1 MKVIS
6 TYATTVDALAVAGG
20 PYFVDAG
27 ATLTFIGGP
36 NKPDTQYLW
45 DFGDGS
51 TATGATATHAYADDG
66 TYVAKLTTIVNEP
79 GGVTTREFA
88 GVVVRSVKP
97 IVDAGA
103 DSTCNEGQVVE
114 YVATFSDREWPDT
127 HTAYFDFGDD
137 TPPVEAPVVET
148 NTAPLAQGSA
158 RTTHAYCDNGNYTLT
173 VSVHGEDGTIGTA
186 TRRVTALNVPP
197 TVTAHDIFAYPCTPV
212 NLIGC
217 FTDPGWCD
225 THTATWDFGDCTPS
239 QPAVVR
245 EEHKPPA
252 DTGLA
257 AATHVYRRCGS
268 YHAVCTVTDKDGAS
282 GSAAIT
288 VRVVDVVNRDFERGF
303 RNRLAGAVANG
314 WEPYVGG
321 APAGVAGSAAFEAS
335 AGASLFAG
343 ENIIV
348 HSGRRSERIAGL
360 GAFTA
365 GMYQS
370 VGANPGWDYQI
381 TAWYHL
387 DERGGGRCRLGA
399 DPAGGVDPST
409 GTIVWTEGTDHR
421 EWAQLVV
428 RVTASAGAIT
438 IFLQA
443 EGDPRG
449 AAAYFDDVLLV
460 PYPCPLGECKAK
472 PQREVCI
479 DWQGRKE
486 GGEAGTR
493 SQDRGFTFSSLTSQ
507 PLRLVSY
514 GVPAGQVKLQLPA
527 RGMDV
532 DLPFEG
538 DRVVAK
544 IVRYSKQPLKLEA
557 RDRTGRPLG
566 ETSAT
571 GQQNV
576 IETLEIA
583 AAGIASLRFMGG
595 GNESLLVQL
604 CVYQGAAASSDA
616 PSLGRMT
623 DPAIAGK
630 IESTRKL

>member
-1 MKVIS
+1 MKVTS
-6 TYATTVDALAVAGG
+6 TYATTVDALAIAGG
-20 PYFVDAG
+20 PYFADAG
-27 ATLTFIGGP
+27 TTLTFIGGP

-45 DFGDGS
+45 DLGDGS

-66 TYVAKLTTIVNEP
+66 IYVARLTTIVNEP

-88 GVVVRSVKP
+88 RVVVRSVKP

-114 YVATFSDREWPDT
+114 YVATFTDREWPDT

-158 RTTHAYCDNGNYTLT
+158 RITHAYCDNGIYALT

-197 TVTAHDIFAYPCTPV
+197 TVTAEDIFAYPCTPV

-225 THTATWDFGDCTPS
+225 THTATWDFGDCTPP
-239 QPAVVR
+239 QPAIVR
-245 EEHKPPA
+245 EKHKPPA
-252 DTGLA
+252 GTGLA
-257 AATHVYRRCGS
+257 AATHVYHHCGS
-268 YHAVCTVTDKDGAS
+268 YHAVCTVADKDGAS

-288 VRVVDVVNRDFERGF
+288 VRVVDVLNRDFECGF
-303 RNRLAGAVANG
+303 RNRLAGAVANE
-314 WEPYVGG
+314 WEPYVGS
-321 APAGVAGSAAFEAS
+321 APAGTTASAALGS
-335 AGASLFAG
+335 SVGASLFAG

-348 HSGRRSERIAGL
+348 HSGRRSQRIAGL
-360 GAFTA
+360 GTFAA
-365 GMYQS
+365 GIHQS
-370 VGANPGWDYQI
+370 VGANPGWDYQV

-387 DERGGGRCRLGA
+387 DERGVGKCRLGV
-399 DPAGGVDPST
+399 DPAGGVDPSA
-409 GTIVWTEGTDHR
+409 GNIVWSEGTNNR
-421 EWAQLVV
+421 EWTQLAV
-428 RVTASAGAIT
+428 RVSAKGGAVT
-438 IFLQA
+438 IFLEA
-443 EGDPRG
+443 HGDSRG
-449 AAAYFDDVLLV
+449 TAAYFDDVLLV
-460 PYPCPLGECKAK
+460 PYPCPLGECKAR

-486 GGEAGTR
+486 GGELGTR
-493 SQDRGFTFSSLTSQ
+493 FHDRGFTFSSLTSL

-514 GVPAGQVKLQLPA
+514 GVPAGQAKLQIPA
-527 RGMDV
+527 RGMEV
-532 DLPFEG
+532 DLPFDG

-557 RDRTGRPLG
+557 RDNTGRPLG
-566 ETSAT
+566 DTSAT

-576 IETLEIA
+576 IETLEIDA
-583 AAGIASLRFMGG
+583 AAIASLRFMGG
-595 GNESLLVQL
+595 GNESLLVEL
-604 CVYQGAAASSDA
+604 CVYQGGAAS
-616 PSLGRMT
+616 PSTPSFTHLVNQAM
-623 DPAIAGK
+623 AGK
-630 IESTRKL
+630 ITSAGKL